1 MSKLNDYTLRSDTRS
16 AALKVTFVQPDVSD
30 ESTEPQAPV
39 SDVVITKPKRNSLFE
54 ANDAEQQNVEKA
66 NGGSQ
71 ADTPQGSS
79 ITEVNSIKVSYFVG
93 AGDKRE
99 HGLSKTKWK
108 GMSVPHNL

>member
-1 MSKLNDYTLRSDTRS
+1 MYLMRVLSHRLQS
-16 AALKVTFVQPDVSD
+16 
-30 ESTEPQAPV
+30 
-39 SDVVITKPKRNSLFE
+39 KPKRNSLFE
-54 ANDAEQQNVEKA
+54 ANDAEQQNVEEA
-66 NGGSQ
+66 SGGSQ

-79 ITEVNSIKVSYFVG
+79 ITEVNSIKLSYFVG